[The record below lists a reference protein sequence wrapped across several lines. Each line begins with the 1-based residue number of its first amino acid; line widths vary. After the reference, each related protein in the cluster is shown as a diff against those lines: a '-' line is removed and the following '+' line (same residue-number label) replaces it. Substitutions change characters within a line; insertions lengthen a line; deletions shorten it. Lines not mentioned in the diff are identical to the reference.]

1 MGPITTFILN
11 TKAAGQAPAEK
22 GDELTDSGE
31 N

>member
-11 TKAAGQAPAEK
+11 AKVAGQVPAEK
-22 GDELTDSGE
+22 GDELTDGGE